1 MEWSNIKDCIE
12 WCEKNLSSPRK
23 GDVIDSI
30 KIKNM
35 GTMGF
40 EAIVAFAVP
49 DKLLR
54 LPVLV
59 QRVRVNAYGDIIHR
73 DEAKV

>member
-1 MEWSNIKDCIE
+1 MTWDNLKDCID
-12 WCEKNLSSPRK
+12 WCEKHFVSPRK

-30 KIKNM
+30 KIKNN
-35 GTMGF
+35 GPFGF
-40 EAIVAFAVP
+40 EAIVAFACP
-49 DKLLR
+49 DTAIR

-59 QRVRVNAYGDIIHR
+59 QRVKVNSDGEIVSR